1 MATITS
7 QEAPHLQQIDL
18 TKCNVDQLM
27 LLKRQLDTEIEVFQ
41 DSIRRLKLAQNK
53 FQQSGHCL
61 DKVNAEIK
69 GKEILVPLT
78 ESMYVPGRVSDT
90 ENVLVDVGTG
100 YFIEKPVD
108 DAKDY
113 FKRRVAYVTEQIEKI
128 QVLAT
133 EKLNICTAT
142 MEVIRMKIQGQ
153 EQKAGA

>member
-69 GKEILVPLT
+69 GISANLNNVFSPELSQLSFSSGGVLT
-78 ESMYVPGRVSDT
+78 ELAPFPS
-90 ENVLVDVGTG
+90 
-100 YFIEKPVD
+100 IQKEK
-108 DAKDY
+108 K
-113 FKRRVAYVTEQIEKI
+113 FSFLSQN
-128 QVLAT
+128 Q
-133 EKLNICTAT
+133 CTCREEYQT
-142 MEVIRMKIQGQ
+142 PRMSS
-153 EQKAGA
+153 